1 MRMKE
6 RKREREKFFT
16 SLSSNKIEKIFFFF
30 WPVFFFFFNL
40 NMQEFGLVFELKSLD
55 HVNALHKISHFRKTC
70 AAFFFFFLFIANLI
84 KQKRRRR
91 RRSIILNNKMGS
103 QWYCQLG
110 VYLQERLQV

>member
-6 RKREREKFFT
+6 REREKF
-16 SLSSNKIEKIFFFF
+16 SPLSPQTRLKNFL
-30 WPVFFFFFNL
+30 FFFFFNL
-40 NMQEFGLVFELKSLD
+40 NMQEFGSVFELKSLD

-70 AAFFFFFLFIANLI
+70 AAFFFLFIANLI
-84 KQKRRRR
+84 KQRR